1 MFLHSGHYSANEG
14 PFWLAALSFLGLG
27 RVGRDRGQRRRRERG
42 IKSGPPFSLS
52 LLFWRS
58 PQRPPYHFSS
68 RWKFGP
74 PPKKNTM
81 GKIEESKI
89 HLSFATKTKCIFCQ
103 PSSSTLV
110 DWHSPMAG
118 MKTRHRWIR
127 CHLPRPTSLPVPLLV
142 VWWTSVFVLPASR
155 SSLFSDTIHIVD
167 PPPPPPRHPAGTA
180 STFQTWSYL

>member
-1 MFLHSGHYSANEG
+1 MGLPSPSLFFFG
-14 PFWLAALSFLGLG
+14 AALRDPPTTFLVAG
-27 RVGRDRGQRRRRERG
+27 
-42 IKSGPPFSLS
+42 
-52 LLFWRS
+52 
-58 PQRPPYHFSS
+58 SS
-68 RWKFGP
+68 DP
-74 PPKKNTM
+74 PPKKTM

-103 PSSSTLV
+103 PSSSTLLS
-110 DWHSPMAG
+110 WPSPMAG

-167 PPPPPPRHPAGTA
+167 PPPPPPPPPHPAGTA

>member
-1 MFLHSGHYSANEG
+1 MFLHSGHYGANEG

-74 PPKKNTM
+74 PPKKNH
-81 GKIEESKI
+81 GENRGEQDPS
-89 HLSFATKTKCIFCQ
+89 LFCYKDKVHFL
-103 PSSSTLV
+103 STLFLYTTILAFAHGRNE
-110 DWHSPMAG
+110 DTASLDPMPSPPA
-118 MKTRHRWIR
+118 HFS
-127 CHLPRPTSLPVPLLV
+127 PRPFVGCV
-142 VWWTSVFVLPASR
+142 VDVCLCPPCLQIE
-155 SSLFSDTIHIVD
+155 SLFGHDSHC
-167 PPPPPPRHPAGTA
+167 
-180 STFQTWSYL
+180 